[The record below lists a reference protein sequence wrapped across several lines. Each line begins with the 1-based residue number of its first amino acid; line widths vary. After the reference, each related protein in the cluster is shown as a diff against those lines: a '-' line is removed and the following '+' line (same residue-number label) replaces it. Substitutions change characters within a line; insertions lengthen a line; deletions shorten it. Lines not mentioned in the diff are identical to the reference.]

1 MICRLYSFFGNFDT
15 VIFMSH
21 PSNPPFKPGQVLR
34 TEDLRQWS
42 ANPSRLGKRLV
53 QEGKLEFLKQGLYV
67 APRSSK
73 FGKVPP
79 DSQALLQTFLKNSP
93 YLETGPKAWNALGL
107 GSTSVFTGALVYNTK
122 RSGRFTFAGKAFDL
136 RRVRFPATPTPEWF
150 VVDLMEHHDEA
161 GASLETLGSRLAA
174 AMQTRRFDHDKL
186 LAMAKEF
193 GTHRTQRVIIKAL
206 REAGL

>member
-1 MICRLYSFFGNFDT
+1 MSFELYLLFGKLDT
-15 VIFMSH
+15 VTSMSH
-21 PSNPPFKPGQVLR
+21 PSNPTFKPGQVLR

-79 DSQALLQTFLKNSP
+79 DSQALLRSFLKYSP

-122 RSGRFTFAGKAFDL
+122 RSGRFTLAGKAFDL
-136 RRVRFPATPTPEWF
+136 RRVRFPASPTPEWF
-150 VVDLMEHHDEA
+150 VVDLMEHHDQA
-161 GASLETLGSRLAA
+161 GISLETLESRLAA
-174 AMQTRRFDHDKL
+174 AMRNRRFDPEKL

-193 GTHRTQRVIIKAL
+193 GTHRTQRVVIKTL

>member
-1 MICRLYSFFGNFDT
+1 VYLFFGKFDT
-15 VIFMSH
+15 VIFMSR
-21 PSNPPFKPGQVLR
+21 PSSPTFQPGQVLR

-53 QEGKLEFLKQGLYV
+53 QEGKLECLKQGLYV

-79 DSQALLQTFLKNSP
+79 DSQALLQTFLKSSP

-107 GSTSVFTGALVYNTK
+107 GSTSVFSGALVYNTK
-122 RSGRFTFAGKAFDL
+122 RSGRFTLAGKAFDL

-150 VVDLMEHHDEA
+150 VVDLLEHHDEA
-161 GASLETLGSRLAA
+161 GVSLDTLGSRLAA
-174 AMQTRRFDHDKL
+174 ALRARRFDRGKL
-186 LAMAKEF
+186 LAMAEEF
-193 GTHRTQRVIIKAL
+193 GTHRTRQVIIKAL
-206 REAGL
+206 GEAGL